1 MSELVSRDTEE
12 QITRQLQA
20 ERRVESTTETPRQP
34 RQPQQLGR
42 AASSQT
48 LCIAQWCAHVH
59 AIQRLFGAAMSP
71 SHEEVALLLHAMM

>member
-20 ERRVESTTETPRQP
+20 ERRVESTTETP